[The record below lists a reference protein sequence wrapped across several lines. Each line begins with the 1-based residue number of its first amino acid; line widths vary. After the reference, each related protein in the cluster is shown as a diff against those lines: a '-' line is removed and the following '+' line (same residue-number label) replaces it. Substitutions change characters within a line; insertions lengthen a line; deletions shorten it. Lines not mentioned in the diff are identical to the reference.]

1 MDWFAWLR
9 RCGGRCWVRLGG
21 AVFLLLRVWAV
32 AAVLGGVRS
41 QGQDGGSLR
50 VEDALHRMSDRA
62 AVVFVGRVVA
72 VRRVAGVV
80 EVEFQIDQAVR
91 GCAAGSYVLREWA
104 GLWAAN
110 DARYRVGQR
119 RLMLLHAPGAG
130 GMSSPVDGTDG
141 AMPVYGS
148 GTGADG
154 ELVDL
159 RWLGAKL
166 QKPVVYAA
174 PGMVTADSVGQ
185 KSIPAQ
191 AAGVNVVVG
200 LLRGWSPE
208 VSGAGQ

>member
-1 MDWFAWLR
+1 MDWLAWLHR
-9 RCGGRCWVRLGG
+9 GWGRCWVRLGG
-21 AVFLLLRVWAV
+21 AVLLLLRVWAV
-32 AAVLGGVRS
+32 ATVLGGVRL
-41 QGQDGGSLR
+41 QGQDGGALT

-62 AVVFVGRVVA
+62 AVVFVGQVVA

-80 EVEFQIDQAVR
+80 EVEFQVDQAVR
-91 GCAAGSYVLREWA
+91 GCAGGSYVLREWA

-141 AMPVYGS
+141 AMPVYGA

-159 RWLGAKL
+159 RWLGTKL
-166 QKPVVYAA
+166 QRPVVYAA
-174 PGMVTADSVGQ
+174 PGMATADTAGQ
-185 KSIPAQ
+185 KSIPVQ

-200 LLRGWSPE
+200 LLRGWGPE

>member
-1 MDWFAWLR
+1 MDWFAWLQ
-9 RCGGRCWVRLGG
+9 RCVGRCWIRLGG
-21 AVFLLLRVWAV
+21 AAFLLLRVWTV
-32 AAVLGGVRS
+32 AAVFGGVGS
-41 QGQDGGSLR
+41 QGQNTGALT
-50 VEDALHRMSDRA
+50 VEDALHRMSARA
-62 AVVFVGRVVA
+62 AVVFVGQVVA

-91 GCAAGSYVLREWA
+91 GCSAGSYVLREWA

-141 AMPVYGS
+141 AMPVYGA
-148 GTGADG
+148 GTGANG

-159 RWLGAKL
+159 RWLGTKL
-166 QKPVVYAA
+166 QRPVVYAS
-174 PGMVTADSVGQ
+174 PGTVTADTVGQ

-208 VSGAGQ
+208 VSGAAQ